1 MSQIPSS
8 FFPLPKLSSSS
19 VAFEIPELISVRA
32 PKKNSGFILTTAIQS
47 FPILSIVILWE

>member
-8 FFPLPKLSSSS
+8 FFPLPKLSS

-32 PKKNSGFILTTAIQS
+32 SNKNSGFILTTAIRS
-47 FPILSIVILWE
+47 FLILSIFVLWG